1 MPYTKKELQK
11 NEFWQR
17 LHEQD
22 RAEYQNQLQ
31 HAIDLQDSVEVF
43 DEKLGKLPLEQIKPL
58 RNEAG
63 TFLAFENPDTGLN
76 YDRPDQYISVEKLS
90 PQYHSGEIRDKVLDT
105 EIKELV

>member
-1 MPYTKKELQK
+1 MPYTKKELK
-11 NEFWQR
+11 ENEFWQK

-22 RAEYQNQLQ
+22 RVEYEHKLQ
-31 HAIDLQDSVEVF
+31 QAIDLQDVVEVV
-43 DEKLGKLPLEQIKPL
+43 DEKLGKLPLEKTKPL
-58 RNEAG
+58 RNDSG